1 MMKEEFLHY
10 IWRYRLF
17 TTEYLYFNNQ
27 KIEVIEIGE
36 HNQSSGPDFFN
47 SKIKIGETI
56 WVGNV
61 EIHVKASDWHKH
73 GHQHDPAYE
82 NVILHMV
89 FENDKQIFRSN
100 GEEIPCG
107 RIAFNPEILAKYKN
121 LIRLEEDK
129 RCYHYFAKMEKV
141 IYYDWLEKLEI
152 IRLERKM
159 QIVME
164 ILKKNNF
171 HWDAA
176 LYEMLA
182 MSLGMKLNAEPF
194 RLLTQAVPLEFTLK
208 NRNKITSLLA
218 AFYGKAG
225 FLEKGNPFLKDNN
238 ILFKEYS
245 AIKHLLPKT
254 LLNHQTWKKMR
265 ARPSGFPEIRIAQFT
280 NLARNIFPF
289 FEKLKAC
296 ENVNILSKIIV
307 SGIKNNFNKISE
319 LLSKDKKLMCNP
331 GKKTIDSIII
341 NSIVPL
347 LFYYGKFTNK
357 ESLKQRSINI
367 LEELPAENNEI
378 LKKWNKFGIVAEN
391 AFDSQALIELKTQ
404 FCLKQRCMEC
414 IIGHQ
419 ILSDEGGK

>member
-1 MMKEEFLHY
+1 MKEEFLHY
-10 IWRYRLF
+10 IWKYRLF

-27 KIEVIEIGE
+27 KIEVLEIGE

-61 EIHVKASDWHKH
+61 EIHVKASDWHRH
-73 GHQHDPAYE
+73 GHQKDPAYE

-100 GEEIPCG
+100 GEEIPSG
-107 RIAFNPEILAKYKN
+107 RITFNPEILARYKE
-121 LIRLEEDK
+121 LIRLEENK
-129 RCYHYFAKMEKV
+129 ECFSYFAKMEKV
-141 IYYDWLEKLEI
+141 IYYDWLEKLEFM
-152 IRLERKM
+152 RLERKM
-159 QIVME
+159 QIVTE
-164 ILKKNNF
+164 ILKRNHY

-182 MSLGMKLNAEPF
+182 MAVGMKLNAVPF

-208 NRNKITSLLA
+208 KRNKIISLLA

-225 FLEKGNPFLKDNN
+225 FLENENSFLKYN
-238 ILFKEYS
+238 ILTKEYT
-245 AIKHLLPKT
+245 ALKHLLPKT
-254 LLNHQTWKKMR
+254 YLNHQSWKKMR
-265 ARPSGFPEIRIAQFT
+265 ARPTGFPEIRIAQFI
-280 NLARNIFPF
+280 NLVINIFPF

-296 ENVNILSKIIV
+296 ENVNNLREIIV
-307 SGIKNNFNKISE
+307 LGIKNNFNEISE
-319 LLSKDKKLMCNP
+319 LLGNDKILKSNP

-341 NSIVPL
+341 NSIVPF

-357 ESLKQRSINI
+357 EAVKQNSIKI
-367 LEELPAENNEI
+367 LEDLPAENNEI
-378 LKKWNKFGIVAEN
+378 IKKWNKFGIVAEN

-404 FCLKQRCMEC
+404 FCHKQRCMEC
-414 IIGHQ
+414 MIGHQ
-419 ILSDEGGK
+419 ILSIEENK